1 MLDYQNNHPV
11 EENSPI
17 NTPAPDGAPNAEV
30 LASGGQEA
38 ATQEKESIVS
48 FLYDFLE
55 IIVFSIAA
63 ALLMFT
69 LFFRVCRVDG
79 NSMRNTLM
87 HGETL
92 ITSNLAKVEAGDI
105 VVFHQTSDAY
115 ERFNEAIVKRV
126 IATEGQTVRIE
137 YATGNVY
144 VDDVLLDEPY
154 VALLNSMGQ
163 EIGYWDQAPS
173 MPGFSY
179 ETGVFET
186 TVPEGCY
193 FVMGDNRN
201 NSADSRSVQVGFVDT
216 RRVLGKA
223 VFRLKP
229 WTVFD

>member
-1 MLDYQNNHPV
+1 MSDYQSNQPT
-11 EENSPI
+11 EENSSVDVPTPEMNELV
-17 NTPAPDGAPNAEV
+17 NTED
-30 LASGGQEA
+30 GQE
-38 ATQEKESIVS
+38 TIVREKESIAA

-55 IIVFSIAA
+55 IVVFSIAA

-79 NSMRNTLM
+79 NSMKNTLH

-105 VVFHQTSDAY
+105 VVFHQTSDVY

-144 VDDVLLDEPY
+144 IDGMLLDEPY
-154 VALLNSMGQ
+154 AALLNSVGQ